1 MLSRRGKPASTA
13 QAIRP
18 RWSLRRAPLAGAS
31 TFPVETWAAAT
42 PPPLENGSP
51 NGQWVGVGPS
61 DDNDDAG
68 GDQRALM
75 VSTNSPRRTL
85 SCSDRWARGG
95 LPQLLSVAAML

>member
-1 MLSRRGKPASTA
+1 MVSAEGPTG
-13 QAIRP
+13 
-18 RWSLRRAPLAGAS
+18 WSQHVSGRDLGGSNA
-31 TFPVETWAAAT
+31 